1 MAHKSEERSSDG
13 SAITSM
19 GTPHGLSLYVFIH
32 ILHECLCM
40 CICVY
45 AKLSHLLK
53 EKDDLKYTALSS

>member
-32 ILHECLCM
+32 IVHVCLCM
-40 CICVY
+40 CIYVCMQ
-45 AKLSHLLK
+45 
-53 EKDDLKYTALSS
+53 SSPIY